1 LKEIFVKPEKVLMK
15 GNEAIAEAAIR
26 AGCTAYFG
34 YPITPQNE
42 LIAYMAKYMLDRGRV
57 FIQAES
63 ETAAI
68 NMVYGASCAGARA
81 MTSSS
86 SPGIS
91 LKQEGISYAAGAD
104 VPCVIVN
111 VVRGGPGLGSIAP
124 GQSDY
129 FQATRGGGHG
139 DYYCIVLAP
148 KSVQECADLTFLA
161 FDLADRYRMPVI
173 LLADG
178 MIGQMMEGVV
188 LPPERSPAEL
198 PERDWTVGNM
208 AGGGIAR
215 ESRLRD
221 SRSPDVPRAS
231 RHITSINLVP
241 EKLEALTKARF
252 ERYETV
258 KKAETRYEYS
268 GCGMRGIE
276 GAAEADLTL
285 VAYGTAARV
294 ALGAKMLAEKEGIRL
309 ALFRPV
315 TLWPF
320 PHEALGKIAA
330 AGKPILTVEMS
341 LGQLVEDV
349 KLAVLAKAASAAS
362 AEEAAVTASVP
373 VHLLGRAGGVIP
385 TEEEVLAEV
394 KRILGCGEE
403 K

>member
-1 LKEIFVKPEKVLMK
+1 MKGEKVLMK

-26 AGCTAYFG
+26 AGCGAYFG

-42 LIAYMAKYMLDRGRV
+42 LIAYMAKNMLDRGRV

-63 ETAAI
+63 EIAAI

-124 GQSDY
+124 SQADY
-129 FQATRGGGHG
+129 FQSTRGGGHG

-148 KSVQECADLTFLA
+148 KSVQECADLTYLA
-161 FDLADRYRMPVI
+161 FDLADKYRTPVI

-188 LPPERSPAEL
+188 LPDEL
-198 PERDWTVGNM
+198 PLGGLPARAWTVGGM
-208 AGGGIAR
+208 SAA
-215 ESRLRD
+215 
-221 SRSPDVPRAS
+221 PRAS
-231 RHITSINLVP
+231 RHITSIHLVP
-241 EKLEALTKARF
+241 EELDAMTRARF
-252 ERYETV
+252 ARYETIKQNEV
-258 KKAETRYEYS
+258 RFEAV
-268 GCGMRGIE
+268 GCGASSGESSGE
-276 GAAEADLTL
+276 GPELTL
-285 VAYGTAARV
+285 VAYGTSARV
-294 ALGAKMLAEKEGIRL
+294 CLGAKKLAEKEGVKL
-309 ALFRPV
+309 GLFRPV

-320 PHEALGKIAA
+320 PYEALGSIAETR
-330 AGKPILTVEMS
+330 KPLLAVEMS
-341 LGQLVEDV
+341 LGQMVEDV
-349 KLAVLAKAASAAS
+349 RLAASGRA
-362 AEEAAVTASVP
+362 P
-373 VHLLGRAGGVIP
+373 VHLLGVSGGVIP
-385 TEEEVLAEV
+385 TEEQVFAEV
-394 KRILGCGEE
+394 KKILG

>member
-1 LKEIFVKPEKVLMK
+1 MSGGQKPEKVLMK
-15 GNEAIAEAAIR
+15 GNDAIAEAAIR

-42 LIAYMAKYMLDRGRV
+42 LIAYMAKHMLDRGRI

-86 SPGIS
+86 SPGVS

-104 VPCVIVN
+104 VPCVIAN

-124 GQSDY
+124 AQSDY
-129 FQATRGGGHG
+129 FQSTRGGGHG

-148 KSVQECADLTFLA
+148 KSVQECADLTCLA
-161 FDLADRYRMPVI
+161 FDLADQYRMPVI

-188 LPPERSPAEL
+188 LPPERPLEDL
-198 PERDWTVGNM
+198 PKRDWTAGNM
-208 AGGGIAR
+208 VRRREAAGTAAPAI
-215 ESRLRD
+215 
-221 SRSPDVPRAS
+221 
-231 RHITSINLVP
+231 HITSIHLVP
-241 EKLEALTKARF
+241 EELEAKTRARF
-252 ERYETV
+252 ERYE
-258 KKAETRYEYS
+258 KIK
-268 GCGMRGIE
+268 
-276 GAAEADLTL
+276 AAEIRFEDDSPADADLTL

-294 ALGAKMLAEKEGIRL
+294 CQGAKKLAEKEGIKL
-309 ALFRPV
+309 GIFRPI

-320 PHEALGKIAA
+320 PYRALAGIAGR
-330 AGKPILTVEMS
+330 GKPLLTVEMS

-349 KLAVLAKAASAAS
+349 KLSAL
-362 AEEAAVTASVP
+362 EAP
-373 VHLLGRAGGVIP
+373 EGRLRPQIHLLGHSGGVIP
-385 TEEEVLAEV
+385 TEEEVFAEA
-394 KRILGCGEE
+394 KRILEGRA
-403 K
+403 KA